1 MAKTKL
7 APVHPG
13 DILLHDFLEPLGLT
27 PYALAKAIGVQPPR
41 VNDIVRHT
49 RSITADTALR
59 LGKYFGTTAQFWMNL
74 QAQYDLEIAERAA
87 GKLLSKIPSH
97 PTDKRG
103 TLVKAA

>member
-1 MAKTKL
+1 MAKMKL

-13 DILLHDFLEPLGLT
+13 DILLRDFLEPLGLT

-59 LGKYFGTTAQFWMNL
+59 FSKYFGTTAQFWMNL
-74 QAQYDLEIAERAA
+74 QTQYDLEVAERAA
-87 GKLLSKIPSH
+87 GRILSKIPSH
-97 PTDKRG
+97 PTDENG
-103 TLVKAA
+103 ALVRAA